1 MGDININH
9 YSEHADAFFNQYS
22 SVDFEQ
28 VHKDWFEQLPNQGVA
43 LDAGCGSGRDALYL
57 ANKGLTVVAV
67 EPATSLLE
75 KAKQHNNHANIS
87 WLSDQLPELNS
98 VLNLQLKF
106 DLILLSAVW
115 MHIPQSHRERAFRKL
130 SNLLKP
136 NGKLIISLRFGD
148 SPDKR
153 LMYPVSADELSKLAT
168 QQGLT
173 FKHIVSNNSL
183 NDAFGRESVRW
194 ETVILTL
201 PDDGTGSF
209 PLIRNIV
216 VNDNKSSTYKIA
228 LLRTLIRIAEGHPG
242 AVLSQTEEGVELPL
256 GLIALYWL
264 KLYKPLIDTYNI
276 QQSSNSKAGLGF
288 VKANGWMLLT
298 ELHQSDFSIGRTFNR
313 DIARAVYQTLKDICS
328 TIKGMPAKHI
338 TLPNSDQQVFSV
350 EITRTMPPKSGLSID
365 TEFLKSLGSFIVP
378 KSVWDVLARYSVWIE
393 PTVINEWCSLMSV
406 YNKTQR
412 SLTKTDFLNALNI
425 DEPARTTARVR
436 ERVKELMQN
445 MPVMCVWSEKPLSH
459 SDKFAIDH
467 AFPFSRW
474 PNNDLWNLLP
484 TTFQINAKK
493 SDKLPSAVRLANA
506 RDVMTDWWQKAWGK
520 NQSEFFTQASLALP
534 QLGLTNQS
542 YDDVFE
548 AMRVQRDRLRDF
560 QQLTEWL

>member
-43 LDAGCGSGRDALYL
+43 LDVGCGSGRDALYL

-173 FKHIVSNNSL
+173 FKHIVSNYSL

-276 QQSSNSKAGLGF
+276 QQSSNSRAGLGF
-288 VKANGWMLLT
+288 VKVNGWLLLT
-298 ELHQSDFSIGRTFNR
+298 ELHQSDFSIGRTFNG

-328 TIKGMPAKHI
+328 IIKGMPAKHI

-365 TEFLKSLGSFIVP
+365 TEFLRSLGSFIVP

-406 YNKTQR
+406 YNKTQS

-436 ERVKELMQN
+436 ERVNELMQN